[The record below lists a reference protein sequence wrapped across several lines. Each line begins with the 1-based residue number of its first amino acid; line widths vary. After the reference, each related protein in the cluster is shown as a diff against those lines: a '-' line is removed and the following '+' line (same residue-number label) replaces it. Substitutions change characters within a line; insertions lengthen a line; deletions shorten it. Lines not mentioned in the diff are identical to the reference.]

1 MGLQDRDYMK
11 RDVYKENKPKEIM
24 RPIYPKKTSFWE
36 MIIKSTIIL
45 GFIFLVIK
53 LALEL
58 KNYH

>member
-11 RDVYKENKPKEIM
+11 RDVQQKEIK
-24 RPIYPKKTSFWE
+24 RTIYPKKTSFWE
-36 MIIKSTIIL
+36 MILKSTILL
-45 GFIFLVIK
+45 GFIFLIIK